1 LRNFSAAT
9 SASFRSVSARS
20 KLAPAVTSSEVRSVA
35 PSGSGSAAALAA
47 AKRLSVLS
55 IVIATLEAA
64 LAIPAGL
71 VAGSIALFGF
81 GLDSLIEVGS
91 AAAVLWGFSHA
102 GDERRERRERLSL
115 RVVGALLLALAA
127 YIGIESILSL
137 VRHAQPART
146 IFGMAVLV
154 VSFGAMVWL
163 RGAKRAAAADLGSD
177 ALLADSKQSE
187 FCAYLSAVALVGL
200 ALNAAAGWWW
210 ADPAAALVMVPIIIR
225 EGIEAVQGKA
235 CVHG

>member
-1 LRNFSAAT
+1 M
-9 SASFRSVSARS
+9 
-20 KLAPAVTSSEVRSVA
+20 
-35 PSGSGSAAALAA
+35 
-47 AKRLSVLS
+47 LS